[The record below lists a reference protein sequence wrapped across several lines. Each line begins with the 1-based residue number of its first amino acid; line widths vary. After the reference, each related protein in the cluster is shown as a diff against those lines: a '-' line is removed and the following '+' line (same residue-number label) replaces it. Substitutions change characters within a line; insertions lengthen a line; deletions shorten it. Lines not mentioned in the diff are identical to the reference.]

1 MQLDV
6 RNVAKLLNVSEDT
19 VYTWIR
25 ERALPAHRMQG
36 QYRFD
41 RVELQE
47 WVAKNNFR
55 ISPELFAAASA
66 STECHVSDAIARG
79 GVHHAVPGAERDQVL
94 RAVTALPGIPD
105 SADRE
110 LLAELLLAREGLAS
124 TGLGEGIA
132 IPHPRDPLVVD
143 VDEPRILLC
152 FLAHPVDFAA
162 LDGEPVRVLFVLL
175 SPNVRAH
182 LRLLSKLAF
191 ALHDPELRKLLAARA
206 GEEALLA
213 RLRAIEAEPPH
224 VAGNGTR

>member
-6 RNVAKLLNVSEDT
+6 RSVAKLLNVSEDT

-25 ERALPAHRMQG
+25 ERALPAHRISG
-36 QYRFD
+36 QYRFN

-55 ISPELFAAASA
+55 ISPELFTPS
-66 STECHVSDAIARG
+66 SSSNDHTVSDAIARG
-79 GVHHAVPGAERDQVL
+79 GIHYGVRGSEREQVL
-94 RAVTALPGIPD
+94 RAVTLLPGIPD

-110 LLAELLLAREGLAS
+110 LLAELLLAREGMAS

-152 FLAHPVDFAA
+152 FLESAVDFAA
-162 LDGEPVRVLFVLL
+162 PDGQPVRILFVLL

-191 ALHDPELRKLLAARA
+191 ALHDPELRRLLSARA
-206 GEEALLA
+206 SEEVLLG
-213 RLRAIEAEPPH
+213 RLHAIEADPAVPKD
-224 VAGNGTR
+224 A